1 MRAAYPTSG
10 QSLGADWCLATIYI
24 EMLASRLTGHLNLS
38 LDKSTSVMTIAD
50 QLQSIIN
57 TNTQLVKVTDSSWQA
72 KIAQLVTDSSDAIY
86 LAVPDTVENLAAIIQ
101 EAAQEKWR
109 IIPCGNGS
117 KLDWG
122 GLTERINLVVST
134 QKCDRIIDHA
144 VGDLTVTLE
153 AGVRLADLQASL
165 QATNQFLP
173 IDPIYPQEATIGG
186 IVATADTGSLRQG
199 YGGIRDLILGISF
212 VRADGKIAKGGGRV
226 VKNVAGYDLMK
237 LFTGSYGSLGIISQV
252 TFRTYP
258 LPEASLTVAITGEAK
273 SIAEAIKKIKN
284 SGLTPTAADLIT
296 ASVIANLEIGDH
308 LGLLIRFQ
316 TIPESI
322 TEQTSQ
328 LKAIAES
335 LDLPVTSYQDEA
347 EAQIWQKLSALTRI
361 PHNSEAVTCKLGILP
376 SSAVQL
382 LQELEA
388 MQPGRYFGRI
398 HIGSGLG
405 QLQFLAS
412 DIAAITKTR
421 SLCQENRGFLTVLS
435 AAKSLKQQIDIW
447 GYSGNAASMMTK
459 IKQQFDPQNILNP
472 ERYLF

>member
-1 MRAAYPTSG
+1 
-10 QSLGADWCLATIYI
+10 
-24 EMLASRLTGHLNLS
+24 
-38 LDKSTSVMTIAD
+38 MTIAD

-57 TNTQLVKVTDSSWQA
+57 TNTQLVKVKDSSWQA
-72 KIAQLVTDSSDAIY
+72 KIEKLVTDSTDAIY

-109 IIPCGNGS
+109 VINCGHGS

-122 GLTERINLVVST
+122 GLTDRINLVVST

-153 AGVRLADLQASL
+153 AGVRLVDLQATL
-165 QATNQFLP
+165 QTTNQFLP

-258 LPEASLTVAITGEAK
+258 LPEASLTVVIIGEAK

-284 SGLTPTAADLIT
+284 SSLTPMAADLVT
-296 ASVIANLEIGDH
+296 ASVITQCQQKLIANLKSGNNI
-308 LGLLIRFQ
+308 GLLIRFQ
-316 TIPESI
+316 TISESI

-335 LDLPVTSYQDEA
+335 WDLQVTSYQDEM
-347 EAQIWQKLSALTRI
+347 EAQIWQKLSDLTRI
-361 PHNSEAVTCKLGILP
+361 PHNSDAITCKLGILP

-388 MQPGRYFGRI
+388 MQPGQYFGRI

-405 QLQFLAS
+405 ELQFLAS
-412 DIAAITKTR
+412 DIAVITKMR
-421 SLCQENRGFLTVLS
+421 SLCQEHRGFLTVLS
-435 AAKSLKQQIDIW
+435 AAKSVKKQIDIW
-447 GYSGNAASMMTK
+447 GYSGNAASMMAK
-459 IKQQFDPQNILNP
+459 IKQQFDPHNILNP
-472 ERYLF
+472 HRYL

>member
-1 MRAAYPTSG
+1 
-10 QSLGADWCLATIYI
+10 
-24 EMLASRLTGHLNLS
+24 
-38 LDKSTSVMTIAD
+38 MTISE

-57 TNTQLVKVTDSSWQA
+57 TNTQLVKVTDSPWQA
-72 KIAQLVTDSSDAIY
+72 KIAQVVTDSSDAIY
-86 LAVPDTVENLAAIIQ
+86 LAVPDTVQDLAAIMVA
-101 EAAQEKWR
+101 AAQEKWR

-122 GLTERINLVVST
+122 GLTESINLVVST

-144 VGDLTVTLE
+144 VGDLTVTVE
-153 AGVRLADLQASL
+153 AGVKLADLQATL
-165 QATNQFLP
+165 QATKQFLP

-258 LPEASLTVAITGEAK
+258 IPESSQTIAITGDAP
-273 SIAEAIKKIKN
+273 SIAEAIKQIKN
-284 SGLTPTAADLIT
+284 SGLTPTAADLVT
-296 ASVIANLEIGDH
+296 ASVIADLELGNN

-322 TEQTSQ
+322 TKQISK

-335 LDLPVTSYQDEA
+335 LGLSVTCCPNGG
-347 EAQIWQKLSALTRI
+347 EAQIWQKLSNVTRI
-361 PHNSEAVTCKLGILP
+361 PHNSDAITCKIGILP
-376 SSAVQL
+376 SAAVQL
-382 LQELEA
+382 FQELEA
-388 MQPGRYFGRI
+388 MQPGQYFGRI
-398 HIGSGLG
+398 HIGTGLG
-405 QLQFLAS
+405 QLQFLQS

-421 SLCQENRGFLTVLS
+421 SLCQEHRGFLTVLS
-435 AAKSLKQQIDIW
+435 AAKSVKQQIDIW

-472 ERYLF
+472 QRYL

>member
-1 MRAAYPTSG
+1 
-10 QSLGADWCLATIYI
+10 
-24 EMLASRLTGHLNLS
+24 
-38 LDKSTSVMTIAD
+38 MTIAE

-57 TNTQLVKVTDSSWQA
+57 TNTQLVKVTDSPWQA
-72 KIAQLVTDSSDAIY
+72 KIAEVVTDSGDAIY
-86 LAVPDTVENLAAIIQ
+86 LAVPDTVQDLAAIMVA
-101 EAAQEKWR
+101 AAQEKWR
-109 IIPCGNGS
+109 IIPCGNSS

-122 GLTERINLVVST
+122 GLTEKIDLVMST

-144 VGDLTVTLE
+144 VGDLTVTVE
-153 AGVRLADLQASL
+153 AGVKLADLQSTL
-165 QATNQFLP
+165 QATKQFLP

-237 LFTGSYGSLGIISQV
+237 LFTGSYGSLGIITQV

-258 LPEASLTVAITGEAK
+258 IPEASQTIAMTGDAQ
-273 SIAEAIKKIKN
+273 SIAEAIRKIKN
-284 SGLTPTAADLIT
+284 SGLTPTAADLVTTT
-296 ASVIANLEIGDH
+296 AIAQCQQKQIADLELGNN

-322 TEQTSQ
+322 AEQISQ

-335 LDLPVTSYQDEA
+335 LSLSVTCFQNEA
-347 EAQIWQKLSALTRI
+347 EAQIWQKLSNVTRI
-361 PHNSEAVTCKLGILP
+361 PHNSDAITCKIGILP
-376 SSAVQL
+376 SAAVQL

-388 MQPGRYFGRI
+388 IQPGQYFGRI
-398 HIGSGLG
+398 HIGTGLG
-405 QLQFLAS
+405 QLQFLQS

-421 SLCQENRGFLTVLS
+421 SLCQEYRGFLTVLS
-435 AAKSLKQQIDIW
+435 AAKSVKQQIDIW
-447 GYSGNAASMMTK
+447 GYSGNAANMMTK
-459 IKQQFDPQNILNP
+459 IKQHFDPNHILNP
-472 ERYLF
+472 HRYLF

>member
-1 MRAAYPTSG
+1 
-10 QSLGADWCLATIYI
+10 
-24 EMLASRLTGHLNLS
+24 
-38 LDKSTSVMTIAD
+38 MTIAD

-57 TNTQLVKVTDSSWQA
+57 TNTQLVKVKDSSWQA
-72 KIAQLVTDSSDAIY
+72 KIEKLVTDSTDAIY

-109 IIPCGNGS
+109 VIPCGNGS

-122 GLTERINLVVST
+122 GLTDSINLVVST

-153 AGVRLADLQASL
+153 AGVRLVDLQATL
-165 QATNQFLP
+165 QTTNQFLP
-173 IDPIYPQEATIGG
+173 IDPIYSQEATIGG

-258 LPEASLTVAITGEAK
+258 LPEASLTVVITGEAK

-284 SGLTPTAADLIT
+284 SSLTPMAADLVT
-296 ASVIANLEIGDH
+296 ASVITQCQQKLIANVGIGNH
-308 LGLLIRFQ
+308 MGLLIRFQ

-322 TEQTSQ
+322 TEQKSQ

-335 LDLPVTSYQDEA
+335 WDLQVTSYQDEM
-347 EAQIWQKLSALTRI
+347 EAQIWQKLSDLTRI
-361 PHNSEAVTCKLGILP
+361 PHNSDAITCKLGILP

-388 MQPGRYFGRI
+388 MQPGQYFGRI

-405 QLQFLAS
+405 ELQFLAS
-412 DIAAITKTR
+412 DIAVITKMR
-421 SLCQENRGFLTVLS
+421 SLCQEHRGFLTVLS
-435 AAKSLKQQIDIW
+435 AAKSVKKQIDIW
-447 GYSGNAASMMTK
+447 GYSGNAASMMAK
-459 IKQQFDPQNILNP
+459 IKQQFDPHNILNP
-472 ERYLF
+472 HRYL